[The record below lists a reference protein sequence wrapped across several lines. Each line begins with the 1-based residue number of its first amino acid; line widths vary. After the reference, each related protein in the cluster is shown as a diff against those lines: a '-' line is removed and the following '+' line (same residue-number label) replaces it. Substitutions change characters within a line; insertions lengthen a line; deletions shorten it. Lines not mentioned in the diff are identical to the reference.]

1 MLRTKRKTSII
12 ILAVVTFLCVVFGFF
27 FAQKQDPMK
36 ASADTVTSSSTSTRA
51 TSYVGFYMEE
61 GMALMRTPNKPY
73 IGLTVHITKE
83 MKYSLS
89 RETQVKKVF
98 GKTVYKPTEW
108 YLRISQYDSNNNLV
122 RRELFHTDPEHAEL
136 ESRAIR
142 FSTWAGAPCAKLE
155 YPITGD
161 YEETYTYKCEYVV
174 YTDDYETVWTYIDQT
189 NFFGIFDEVAKLLG
203 LKKKVDVTAAGA
215 ATYTSRSVEHVA
227 KMAIENEDDLTV
239 EELNWLSYLAGR
251 VLPSGETYTVNLKY
265 KEVIDWGNIQEVVEQ
280 YQVSSYIA
288 FSSEMVYGEV
298 MNIRGS
304 SNITAF
310 NAIYKDPYNGDG
322 IIYLQA
328 DGYKYIFDDATQT
341 GTLTIQYRDFD
352 YSNFSIRLQDN
363 DWTNESSLFVYIRT
377 PDVSYDEATNILS
390 LTFWYDNIVEHLGA
404 GLNWVFELKQENFTI
419 SNPSAD
425 IYIAAGVDYIKVSF
439 PYDKYYENQL
449 AGVCITAIA
458 EIIPDYESRVTYK
471 YISLD
476 IIDGRILYGY
486 EYRDMPIMYS
496 KYVQLCNWGKFQ
508 ESSNYS
514 SLVLK
519 ALEPAGEVGTI
530 YCQPIGVHGTRIND
544 GEFILEIEYKHNVLF
559 EFTDNSGD
567 ISYVAATKNSLF
579 YNLQDLPNIAANE
592 GERIASLKTNST
604 FATVN
609 FDESA
614 SNDLMI
620 TLNIQASSFTIIPF
634 TVEYSD
640 TWHLNI
646 EYFETYK
653 DTPFALKKTYSKDI
667 SLKKYDVNN
676 LTLKDI
682 KSIMGIT
689 GNMEVCGLVV
699 PDNKVATEYTSDS
712 TYTAKVSYGMLSL
725 SSIDYDGNKMEIR
738 VPLTSYVD
746 WCNQFGD
753 DLTILFLN
761 RTDKKYFDYS
771 NEVARE
777 DLYGFFTV
785 AVFEEQVSDLNYYF
799 KNNTGTGHV
808 ICFDQRTVSGS
819 SAYNFFD
826 RLRDK
831 GPMLSAAGHVGMAF
845 CEIVNDDNKVLQS
858 NFIYLDNTE
867 AYISNGGA
875 DDKDDTDDAFD
886 NTVEDI
892 VDKIE
897 EKTETPLKVLRIAVA
912 AVVGLAAV
920 GGLTWCGFWLVA
932 RIKET
937 SGGNKKKKKTKTR
950 K

>member
-1 MLRTKRKTSII
+1 MQKTKRKANII

-27 FAQKQDPMK
+27 FTQKQDPMK
-36 ASADTVTSSSTSTRA
+36 ASADMISR
-51 TSYVGFYMEE
+51 VGFYINDEVVISKNASNPYMEFMVYLPE
-61 GMALMRTPNKPY
+61 NIHENLFTETATRKKWGKKVYVPSEYYLRMRAYDLNGKVIKTEFYHRDPEYAEIESNVIQFCTFNGKLAAKLQFP
-73 IGLTVHITKE
+73 ISGE
-83 MKYSLS
+83 N
-89 RETQVKKVF
+89 ETQ
-98 GKTVYKPTEW
+98 
-108 YLRISQYDSNNNLV
+108 
-122 RRELFHTDPEHAEL
+122 
-136 ESRAIR
+136 
-142 FSTWAGAPCAKLE
+142 
-155 YPITGD
+155 
-161 YEETYTYKCEYVV
+161 YTYKCSYVRH
-174 YTDDYETVWTYIDQT
+174 TDDYSYNDLAFAPNGYILD
-189 NFFGIFDEVAKLLG
+189 FVSSLLG
-203 LKKKVDVTAAGA
+203 LKPKITLLEAEA
-215 ATYTSRSVEHVA
+215 ATAITQSVKDIASSALDKEQG
-227 KMAIENEDDLTV
+227 LTTD
-239 EELNWLSYLAGR
+239 EINWLNYLAGKSI
-251 VLPSGETYTVNLKY
+251 PTTQYFTVNLKY
-265 KEVIDWGNIQEVVEQ
+265 KKVVDWGNIQEVTEQ
-280 YQVSSYIA
+280 YQVDSYIA
-288 FSSEMVYGEV
+288 FNRELVYSYV
-298 MNIRGS
+298 LNARGS
-304 SNITAF
+304 SNVIDF
-310 NAIYKDPYNGDG
+310 NAIYQDPWNGDG

-328 DGYKYIFDDATQT
+328 DGYQYDFDDDADI
-341 GTLTIQYRDFD
+341 GTLTIKYRDFQ

-363 DWTNESSLFVYIRT
+363 DMTNSSHLYVYVRT
-377 PDVSYDEATNILS
+377 PDASYDEASDRIF
-390 LTFWYDNIVEHLGA
+390 LTFWYDNIVNQLSD
-404 GLNWVFELKQENFTI
+404 GLDWTFKLSAESFVV
-419 SNPSAD
+419 SNPYDD
-425 IYIAAGVDYIKVSF
+425 ISVYVGKDYLKVSF
-439 PYDKYYENQL
+439 AADRYYENL
-449 AGVCITAIA
+449 LSEVSITAVA
-458 EIIPDYESRVTYK
+458 EIIPDFDVLVTYK
-471 YISLD
+471 YLD
-476 IIDGRILYGY
+476 LNIVDGKIVYGENY
-486 EYRDMPIMYS
+486 QTVTKKYS
-496 KYVQLCNWGKFQ
+496 QFINECNWAQFQ
-508 ESSNYS
+508 KSSNYT
-514 SLVLK
+514 SLILN
-519 ALEPAGEVGTI
+519 AIEDVGAVGFD
-530 YCQPIGVHGTRIND
+530 YCQPIGVHGIARD
-544 GEFILEIEYKHNVLF
+544 DECILEVEYAHRVLF
-559 EFTDNSGD
+559 EFTDSAGN
-567 ISYVAATKNSLF
+567 ISYAAATKNSII
-579 YNLQDLPNIAANE
+579 YDLNDFPTIKPKD
-592 GERIASLKTNST
+592 GERILSLESDSP
-604 FATVN
+604 FVTVD

-614 SNDLMI
+614 ANDFTI
-620 TLNIQASSFTIIPF
+620 KLNIQASSFTIIPF

-653 DTPFALKKTYSKDI
+653 DTPFALRKTYSKDI

-689 GNMEVCGLVV
+689 GNMEVCGLVI

-761 RTDKKYFDYS
+761 RTDKKYFNYS

-845 CEIVNDDNKVLQS
+845 CEIVNDDNKVLHS

-875 DDKDDTDDAFD
+875 DNKDDTDDAFD

-897 EKTETPLKVLRIAVA
+897 DKTETPLKVLRIAVA

-937 SGGNKKKKKTKTR
+937 SGGHKKKKAKTR